1 MAAGVI
7 DRVPLDKGSAVFTSA
22 AAGATAGADDPF
34 KATIVIPVEDAL
46 ALDVETC
53 AAESEAGVD
62 AEAGVNP
69 GPSLTRAKA
78 DGPTKASNMAATAT
92 LTLSPFDVSANAR
105 FEQIDND

>member
-22 AAGATAGADDPF
+22 AAGATAGAD
-34 KATIVIPVEDAL
+34 
-46 ALDVETC
+46 ETG

-69 GPSLTRAKA
+69 GPSLTRARA
-78 DGPTKASNMAATAT
+78 DGPIKASNMAATAT